1 MADTKISALTAASTP
16 LAGTEV
22 LPIVQSGT
30 TVKVAVSDLTAGRA
44 VSALSATLSSLTS
57 GRVPYAT
64 TSGLLTDS
72 SNLQFD
78 GTDLNVL
85 GSLRVGTTSTIVS
98 GKQTMSFDG
107 NTFNGLILSESADAA
122 SATFVGFA
130 NASSII
136 GSVARVGATAA
147 VIYNTSSDYRLKT
160 VIGAVTGQGERI
172 DALNPVD
179 YLWTDSGQQARGF
192 LAHDFQTV
200 YPNSVTGGKDAVD
213 ADGNPVYQA
222 MQASTPEV
230 IADLVAEIQS
240 LRQRLA
246 ALEAK

>member
-1 MADTKISALTAASTP
+1 MADKKISALTGATTP

-22 LPIVQSGT
+22 LPIVQSGA

-57 GRVPYAT
+57 DRVPYAT

-78 GTDLNVL
+78 GTNLNAL

-98 GKQTMSFDG
+98 GKQTTSFDG
-107 NTFNGLILSESADAA
+107 NALNGLILSESAN
-122 SATFVGFA
+122 ATSSTFIGFA
-130 NASSII
+130 NASTII
-136 GSVARVGATAA
+136 GSVARVGATSA
-147 VIYNTSSDYRLKT
+147 VIYNTSSDYRLKNI
-160 VIGAVTGQGERI
+160 IGPVANAGQRI
-172 DALNPVD
+172 DALQPVEYTWKED
-179 YLWTDSGQQARGF
+179 GTQARGF
-192 LAHDFQTV
+192 LAHEFQEV
-200 YPNSVTGGKDAVD
+200 YASSVTGVKDAVD

-222 MQASTPEV
+222 MQASTSEL